1 MKNVPNILSVIRAIL
16 SIAVLVLI
24 VIVDPAAQ
32 KMAFIFGP
40 GLLFLIAAV
49 TDTLD
54 GQIAR
59 RKNLVSDFGKFIDP
73 IADKILTTFAVLGF
87 LYIDADGGRPIL
99 LINLAVT
106 LLREFS
112 IASLRMMAAKGGVTI
127 SASIYGKLKTTVQM
141 TALIILLFN
150 LIVDQSWLGILG
162 QIALYLALALTI
174 FSGADY
180 LIKGYQKVIKRTRK

>member
-1 MKNVPNILSVIRAIL
+1 MKNIPNILSVIRAIL

-24 VIVDPAAQ
+24 VTIDPATQ

-112 IASLRMMAAKGGVTI
+112 IASLRMMAAKGGVVI
-127 SASIYGKLKTTVQM
+127 AADWAGKVKTVMQMVAIGGYFFFTATDFIWIAQALLLIATVM
-141 TALIILLFN
+141 TVL
-150 LIVDQSWLGILG
+150 
-162 QIALYLALALTI
+162 
-174 FSGADY
+174 SGAQY
-180 LIKGYQKVIKRTRK
+180 IKNYFRSAKS

>member
-16 SIAVLVLI
+16 AIAVLILI
-24 VIVDPAAQ
+24 VVIDPASSRI
-32 KMAFIFGP
+32 AFIFGP
-40 GLLFLIAAV
+40 GLLFLIAAL

-73 IADKILTTFAVLGF
+73 IADKILTAFAILGF
-87 LYIDADGGRPIL
+87 LFIDADQGGYML

-112 IASLRMMAAKGGVTI
+112 IASLRMMAAKNGVVIAADWAGKVKTVLQMVAIGGYFFFVATPYLWI
-127 SASIYGKLKTTVQM
+127 AQVLMLAATVM
-141 TALIILLFN
+141 T
-150 LIVDQSWLGILG
+150 VVSG
-162 QIALYLALALTI
+162 ALY
-174 FSGADY
+174 
-180 LIKGYQKVIKRTRK
+180 IKNYFTAAKS